1 MGVYSDIFIYV
12 DSDHFGGFKI
22 MNFNN
27 FWVFRK
33 TNIFGGM
40 MKLWIFFFFFFF
52 LGGGGHHK
60 WGYFYKLRPFL
71 KVKVQNWNIGGGGGE
86 C

>member
-1 MGVYSDIFIYV
+1 MISPHMGVYSDIFIYV

-52 LGGGGHHK
+52 LGGGGVITN
-60 WGYFYKLRPFL
+60 G
-71 KVKVQNWNIGGGGGE
+71 VISIN
-86 C
+86 